1 VDESTLPNKSGHL
14 NLAAYKSSNNIITLY
29 FKTKKKVQNHMKLN
43 VIIKNFLLF
52 SVVFFFFIGERG
64 RTLRAEIAVSPHVS
78 QRTPSKS
85 NA

>member
-1 VDESTLPNKSGHL
+1 MAESTLSNKSGHL
-14 NLAAYKSSNNIITLY
+14 NLAAYKSSNNILTLIS
-29 FKTKKKVQNHMKLN
+29 KPKKVQNHMKLN

-52 SVVFFFFIGERG
+52 SVVFFHFIGERE